1 MKHIK
6 IVHGLFGLD
15 FYTQHNSPEICP
27 SCYVSIFLLLFEF
40 LFLLFLLLRIF
51 HGMDVLYHFCFVL
64 KPVIERRLGWFTL
77 EDCKAATVD

>member
-1 MKHIK
+1 MKSIK

-15 FYTQHNSPEICP
+15 FFTQHNSPEICP
-27 SCYVSIFLLLFEF
+27 RCYVSVFLLLFEF

-51 HGMDVLYHFCFVL
+51 HGMDVLYHFCFVVKL
-64 KPVIERRLGWFTL
+64 VIERRLGWFTL